1 MKYIYLII
9 FLAGSPFIFAQSNTS
24 SPYSIGGL
32 GESAFKGNAINRHM
46 GGLDIVSDSLHANI
60 NNPASLGD
68 LKLVTYSLGLNYKST
83 KLSSNASNESVTSA
97 SINYLVVAIPTKKF
111 TFGFGILPATSVG
124 YRLQSVIDGEDIN
137 NVVNRN
143 EGYGGLNQTFI
154 SIGFKVFEFLNF
166 GVSANY
172 NFGKITNESSR
183 QEQNIDFGTF
193 FTKTSSL
200 VGFNY
205 RFATQLK
212 IPLTSKVRLDAM
224 AYYVP
229 KNSLTATNESVY
241 FTRSVTTQDLGDF
254 ENLDLAARNLKETSI
269 SLGDQYSFGL
279 GITKEKKWFVG
290 GQYSQRNS
298 ADYVNNFISLDNI
311 TYANGSRL
319 SFGGFYLPDY
329 SSITSYWKRIVY
341 RAGMRFEDTGVL
353 FNNQPLKET
362 GISFGV
368 SLPMAGYSNANIGIE
383 IGKRGSQD
391 NGLIQE
397 SYWNLIVGLSLNDIW
412 FIKRKFN

>member
-32 GESAFKGNAINRHM
+32 GEIAFKGNAINRHM

-97 SINYLVVAIPTKKF
+97 SIDYLVVAIPTKKF

-254 ENLDLAARNLKETSI
+254 ENVDLAARNLKETSI

-383 IGKRGSQD
+383 FGKRGSQD

>member
-1 MKYIYLII
+1 MKI
-9 FLAGSPFIFAQSNTS
+9 FN
-24 SPYSIGGL
+24 
-32 GESAFKGNAINRHM
+32 K
-46 GGLDIVSDSLHANI
+46 
-60 NNPASLGD
+60 
-68 LKLVTYSLGLNYKST
+68 YK
-83 KLSSNASNESVTSA
+83 
-97 SINYLVVAIPTKKF
+97 
-111 TFGFGILPATSVG
+111 
-124 YRLQSVIDGEDIN
+124 IN

-143 EGYGGLNQTFI
+143 EGFGGLNQTFL

-166 GVSANY
+166 GLSANY

-200 VGFNY
+200 AGFNY

-229 KNSLTATNESVY
+229 NNSLTATNESVY

-254 ENLDLAARNLKETSI
+254 ENVDLAAINLDETTI
-269 SLGDQYSFGL
+269 SLGNQYSFGL
-279 GITKEKKWFVG
+279 GITKDKKWFVG
-290 GQYSQRNS
+290 GQYSRRNS

-341 RAGMRFEDTGVL
+341 RAGVRFEDTGVL

-368 SLPMAGYSNANIGIE
+368 SLPMAGFSNANIGLE
-383 IGKRGSQD
+383 FGKRGSQD

>member
-1 MKYIYLII
+1 LKYIYLII

-32 GESAFKGNAINRHM
+32 GEIAFKGNAINRHM

-124 YRLQSVIDGEDIN
+124 YRLQSVFDSEDIN

-254 ENLDLAARNLKETSI
+254 ENVDLAARNLKETSI

-383 IGKRGSQD
+383 FGKRGSQD

>member
-9 FLAGSPFIFAQSNTS
+9 LLAGSPFIFAQSNTS
-24 SPYSIGGL
+24 SPYSVGGL
-32 GESAFKGNAINRHM
+32 GEIAFKGNAINRHM
-46 GGLDIVSDSLHANI
+46 GGLDIVLDSLHANI

-83 KLSSNASNESVTSA
+83 ELSSSASNESVTSA
-97 SINYLVVAIPTKKF
+97 SIDYLVVAMPTKKF
-111 TFGFGILPATSVG
+111 TFGFGILPTTSVG

-143 EGYGGLNQTFI
+143 EGYGGLNQAFL
-154 SIGFKVFEFLNF
+154 SVGFKIFNFLNF
-166 GVSANY
+166 GFSANY

-205 RFATQLK
+205 RFAIQLK

-224 AYYVP
+224 VYYVP
-229 KNSLTATNESVY
+229 KNSLTSINESVY

-254 ENLDLAARNLKETSI
+254 ENVDLAARNLKETSI

-311 TYANGSRL
+311 SYANGSRL

-329 SSITSYWKRIVY
+329 SSIKSYWKRIVY

-353 FNNQPLKET
+353 FNNQSLKET

-368 SLPMAGYSNANIGIE
+368 SLPMVGYSNANIGVE
-383 IGKRGSQD
+383 FGKRGSQD

-397 SYWNLIVGLSLNDIW
+397 SYWNLIIGLSLNDIW

>member
-32 GESAFKGNAINRHM
+32 GEIAFKGNAINRHM

-353 FNNQPLKET
+353 FNNQPLKEN

-383 IGKRGSQD
+383 FGKRGSQD

>member
-32 GESAFKGNAINRHM
+32 GEIAFKGNAINRHM

-83 KLSSNASNESVTSA
+83 KLSSSVSNESVTSA
-97 SINYLVVAIPTKKF
+97 SIDYLVVAIPTKKL

-154 SIGFKVFEFLNF
+154 TIGFKVFEFLNF

-229 KNSLTATNESVY
+229 ENSLTATNESVY

-254 ENLDLAARNLKETSI
+254 ENVDLAARNLKETSI

-279 GITKEKKWFVG
+279 GVTKEKKWFVG
-290 GQYSQRNS
+290 GQYSLRNS
-298 ADYVNNFISLDNI
+298 AGYVDNFISLDNI
-311 TYANGSRL
+311 MYANGSRL

-329 SSITSYWKRIVY
+329 SSMTSYWKRIVY

-368 SLPMAGYSNANIGIE
+368 SLPMVGYSNANIGIE
-383 IGKRGSQD
+383 FGKRGSQD

>member
-1 MKYIYLII
+1 MKYIYLLI
-9 FLAGSPFIFAQSNTS
+9 FLAGSPFIFAQSNSS

-32 GESAFKGNAINRHM
+32 GELAFKGNAINRHM

-68 LKLVTYSLGLNYKST
+68 LKLVTYSLGLNYKTT
-83 KLSSNASNESVTSA
+83 KLSSSATNESVTSA
-97 SINYLVVAIPTKKF
+97 SIDYLVVAIPTKKF
-111 TFGFGILPATSVG
+111 TFAFGILPATSVG
-124 YRLQSVIDGEDIN
+124 YRLQSIIEGEDIN

-143 EGYGGLNQTFI
+143 EGYGGLNQTFF
-154 SIGFKVFEFLNF
+154 SIGFKVFNFLNF

-193 FTKTSSL
+193 FTKNSSL

-205 RFATQLK
+205 RFATQFK
-212 IPLTSKVRLDAM
+212 IPLTPKVRLDAM

-254 ENLDLAARNLKETSI
+254 ENVDLAAVNLKETNI

-279 GITKEKKWFVG
+279 GITKDKKWFVG

-341 RAGMRFEDTGVL
+341 RAGVRFEDTGVL
-353 FNNQPLKET
+353 FNNQALKET

-368 SLPMAGYSNANIGIE
+368 SLPMAGYSNANIGVE
-383 IGKRGSQD
+383 FGKRGSQD

-397 SYWNLIVGLSLNDIW
+397 SYLNLIVGLSLNDIW

>member
-1 MKYIYLII
+1 LKYIYLII

-32 GESAFKGNAINRHM
+32 GEIAFKGNAINRLM
-46 GGLDIVSDSLHANI
+46 GGLDIVSDSLHANL

-83 KLSSNASNESVTSA
+83 KLSSSASNESVTSA
-97 SINYLVVAIPTKKF
+97 SIDYLVVAIPTKKF

-124 YRLQSVIDGEDIN
+124 YRLQSVIEGDDIN

-143 EGYGGLNQTFI
+143 EGFGGLNQTFL
-154 SIGFKVFEFLNF
+154 SIGFKFFEFLNF

-200 VGFNY
+200 AGFNY

-229 KNSLTATNESVY
+229 NNSLTATNESVY

-254 ENLDLAARNLKETSI
+254 ENVDLAAINLDETTI
-269 SLGDQYSFGL
+269 SLGNQYSYGL
-279 GITKEKKWFVG
+279 GITKDKKWFVG
-290 GQYSQRNS
+290 GQYSRRNS

-341 RAGMRFEDTGVL
+341 RAGVRFEDTGVL

-368 SLPMAGYSNANIGIE
+368 SLPMAGFSNANIGLE
-383 IGKRGSQD
+383 FGKRGSQE

>member
-24 SPYSIGGL
+24 SPYSVGGL
-32 GESAFKGNAINRHM
+32 GEIAFKGNAINRHM
-46 GGLDIVSDSLHANI
+46 GGLDIVLDSLHANI

-83 KLSSNASNESVTSA
+83 KLSSIASNESVTSA
-97 SINYLVVAIPTKKF
+97 SIDYLVVAIPTKKF

-124 YRLQSVIDGEDIN
+124 YRLQSATDGEDIN

-143 EGYGGLNQTFI
+143 EGYGGLNQTFL
-154 SIGFKVFEFLNF
+154 SVGFKIFDFLNF

-205 RFATQLK
+205 RFAIQLK

-224 AYYVP
+224 VYYVP
-229 KNSLTATNESVY
+229 KNSLTSINESVY

-254 ENLDLAARNLKETSI
+254 ENVDLAARNLKETSI

-311 TYANGSRL
+311 SYANGSRL

-329 SSITSYWKRIVY
+329 SSIKSYWKRIVY

-353 FNNQPLKET
+353 FNNQSLKET
-362 GISFGV
+362 GISFGI

-383 IGKRGSQD
+383 FGKRGSQD

-397 SYWNLIVGLSLNDIW
+397 SYWNLIIGLSLNDIW

>member
-1 MKYIYLII
+1 MKYIYLLI
-9 FLAGSPFIFAQSNTS
+9 FLAGSPFIFAQSNSS

-32 GESAFKGNAINRHM
+32 GELAFKGNAINRHM

-68 LKLVTYSLGLNYKST
+68 LKLVTYSLGLNYKTT
-83 KLSSNASNESVTSA
+83 KLSSSATNESVTSA
-97 SINYLVVAIPTKKF
+97 SIDYLVVAIPTKKF
-111 TFGFGILPATSVG
+111 TFAFGILPATSVG
-124 YRLQSVIDGEDIN
+124 YRLQSIIEGEDIN

-143 EGYGGLNQTFI
+143 EGYGGLNQTFF
-154 SIGFKVFEFLNF
+154 SIGFKVFNFLNF

-193 FTKTSSL
+193 FTKNSSL

-205 RFATQLK
+205 RFATQFK
-212 IPLTSKVRLDAM
+212 IPLTPKVRLDAM

-254 ENLDLAARNLKETSI
+254 ENVDLAAVNLKETNI

-279 GITKEKKWFVG
+279 GITKDKKWFVG

-341 RAGMRFEDTGVL
+341 RAGVRFEDTGVL
-353 FNNQPLKET
+353 FNNQALNDT

-368 SLPMAGYSNANIGIE
+368 SLPMAGYSNANIGVE
-383 IGKRGSQD
+383 FGKRGSQD

>member
-1 MKYIYLII
+1 LKYIYLII
-9 FLAGSPFIFAQSNTS
+9 LFAGSPFIFAQSNTS

-32 GESAFKGNAINRHM
+32 GEIAFKGNAINRHM
-46 GGLDIVSDSLHANI
+46 GGLDIVSDSLHANM

-68 LKLVTYSLGLNYKST
+68 LKLVTYSLGLNYKSS
-83 KLSSNASNESVTSA
+83 KLSSSASNESVTSA
-97 SINYLVVAIPTKKF
+97 SIDYLVVAIPTKKF
-111 TFGFGILPATSVG
+111 TFGFGILPTTSVG
-124 YRLQSVIDGEDIN
+124 YRLQSIIDGEDIN
-137 NVVNRN
+137 NLVNRN
-143 EGYGGLNQTFI
+143 EGYGGLNQTFL
-154 SIGFKVFEFLNF
+154 SVGFKIFNFLNF
-166 GVSANY
+166 GVSVNY

-224 AYYVP
+224 AYYLP

-254 ENLDLAARNLKETSI
+254 ENVDLAAINLKETSI
-269 SLGDQYSFGL
+269 FLGDQYSFGL

-290 GQYSQRNS
+290 AQFSQRNS
-298 ADYVNNFISLDNI
+298 AEYVNNFISLDNI

-353 FNNQPLKET
+353 FNNQSLKET

-368 SLPMAGYSNANIGIE
+368 SLPMAGYSNANIGVE
-383 IGKRGSQD
+383 FGKRGSQD

>member
-32 GESAFKGNAINRHM
+32 GEIAFKGNAINRLM
-46 GGLDIVSDSLHANI
+46 GGLDIVSDSLHANL

-83 KLSSNASNESVTSA
+83 KLSSSASNESVTSA
-97 SINYLVVAIPTKKF
+97 SIDYLVVAIPTKKF

-124 YRLQSVIDGEDIN
+124 YRLQSVIEGDNIN
-137 NVVNRN
+137 NVVNLN
-143 EGYGGLNQTFI
+143 EGFGGLNQTFL

-200 VGFNY
+200 AGFNY

-224 AYYVP
+224 AYFVP
-229 KNSLTATNESVY
+229 NNSLTATNESVY

-254 ENLDLAARNLKETSI
+254 ENVDLAAINLDETTI
-269 SLGDQYSFGL
+269 SLGNQYSFGL
-279 GITKEKKWFVG
+279 GITKDKKWFVG
-290 GQYSQRNS
+290 GQYSRRNS

-341 RAGMRFEDTGVL
+341 RAGVRFEDTGVL

-368 SLPMAGYSNANIGIE
+368 SLPMAGFSNANIGFE
-383 IGKRGSQD
+383 FGKRGSQD

>member
-32 GESAFKGNAINRHM
+32 GEIAFKGNAINRHM

-83 KLSSNASNESVTSA
+83 KLSSSASNESVTSA
-97 SINYLVVAIPTKKF
+97 SIDYLVVAIPTKKF

-229 KNSLTATNESVY
+229 ENSLTATNESVY

-254 ENLDLAARNLKETSI
+254 ENVDLAARNLKETSI

-383 IGKRGSQD
+383 FGKRGSQD

>member
-9 FLAGSPFIFAQSNTS
+9 FLAGSTFIFAQSNTS
-24 SPYSIGGL
+24 SPYSVGGL
-32 GESAFKGNAINRHM
+32 GEIAFKGNAINRHM
-46 GGLDIVSDSLHANI
+46 GGLDIVLDSLHANI

-83 KLSSNASNESVTSA
+83 KLSSIASNESVTSA
-97 SINYLVVAIPTKKF
+97 SIDYLVVAIPTKKF

-124 YRLQSVIDGEDIN
+124 YRLQSATDGEDIN

-143 EGYGGLNQTFI
+143 EGYGGLNQTFL
-154 SIGFKVFEFLNF
+154 SVGFKIFDFLNF

-205 RFATQLK
+205 RFAIQLK

-224 AYYVP
+224 VYYVP
-229 KNSLTATNESVY
+229 KNSLTSINESVY

-254 ENLDLAARNLKETSI
+254 ENVDLAARNLKETSI

-311 TYANGSRL
+311 SYANGSRL

-329 SSITSYWKRIVY
+329 SSIKSYWKRIVY

-353 FNNQPLKET
+353 FNNQSLKET

-368 SLPMAGYSNANIGIE
+368 SLPMVGYSNANIGVE
-383 IGKRGSQD
+383 FGKRGSQD

-397 SYWNLIVGLSLNDIW
+397 SYWNLIIGLSLNDIW

>member
-32 GESAFKGNAINRHM
+32 GEIAFKGNAINRLM
-46 GGLDIVSDSLHANI
+46 GGLDIVSDSLHANL

-83 KLSSNASNESVTSA
+83 KLSSSASNESVTSA
-97 SINYLVVAIPTKKF
+97 SIDYLVVAIPTKKF

-124 YRLQSVIDGEDIN
+124 YRLQSVIEGDDIN
-137 NVVNRN
+137 NVVNLN
-143 EGYGGLNQTFI
+143 EGFGGLNQTFL

-166 GVSANY
+166 GVSVNY

-200 VGFNY
+200 AGFNY

-229 KNSLTATNESVY
+229 NNSLTATNESVY

-254 ENLDLAARNLKETSI
+254 ENVDLAAINLDETTI
-269 SLGDQYSFGL
+269 SLGNQYSFGL
-279 GITKEKKWFVG
+279 GITKDKKWFVG
-290 GQYSQRNS
+290 GQYSRRNS

-341 RAGMRFEDTGVL
+341 RAGVRSEDTGVL

-368 SLPMAGYSNANIGIE
+368 SLPMAGFSNANIGFE
-383 IGKRGSQD
+383 FGKRGSQD

>member
-32 GESAFKGNAINRHM
+32 GEIAFKGNAINRLM
-46 GGLDIVSDSLHANI
+46 GGLDIVSDSLHANL

-83 KLSSNASNESVTSA
+83 KLSSSVSNESVTSA
-97 SINYLVVAIPTKKF
+97 SIDYLVVAIPTKKF
-111 TFGFGILPATSVG
+111 SFGFGILPATSVG
-124 YRLQSVIDGEDIN
+124 YRLQSVIEGDDIN
-137 NVVNRN
+137 NVVNLN
-143 EGYGGLNQTFI
+143 EGFGGLNQTFL

-166 GVSANY
+166 GVSVNY

-200 VGFNY
+200 AGFNY

-229 KNSLTATNESVY
+229 NNSLTATNESVY

-254 ENLDLAARNLKETSI
+254 ENVDLAAINLDETTI
-269 SLGDQYSFGL
+269 SLGNQYSFGL
-279 GITKEKKWFVG
+279 GITKDKKWFVG
-290 GQYSQRNS
+290 GQYSRRNS

-341 RAGMRFEDTGVL
+341 RAGVRSEDTGVL

-368 SLPMAGYSNANIGIE
+368 SLPMAGFSNANIGFE
-383 IGKRGSQD
+383 FGKRGSQD

>member
-32 GESAFKGNAINRHM
+32 GEIAFKGNAINRLM
-46 GGLDIVSDSLHANI
+46 GGLDIVSDSLHANL

-68 LKLVTYSLGLNYKST
+68 LKLVTYGLGLNYKST
-83 KLSSNASNESVTSA
+83 KLSSSASNESVTSA
-97 SINYLVVAIPTKKF
+97 SIDYLVVAIPTKKF

-124 YRLQSVIDGEDIN
+124 YRLQSVIEGDDIN

-143 EGYGGLNQTFI
+143 EGYGGLNQTFL

-172 NFGKITNESSR
+172 NFGRITNESSR

-200 VGFNY
+200 AGFNY

-229 KNSLTATNESVY
+229 NNSLTATNESVY

-254 ENLDLAARNLKETSI
+254 ENVDLAAINLDETTI
-269 SLGDQYSFGL
+269 SLGNQYSFGL
-279 GITKEKKWFVG
+279 GITKDKKWFVG
-290 GQYSQRNS
+290 GQYSRRNS

-341 RAGMRFEDTGVL
+341 RAGVRFEDTGVL

-368 SLPMAGYSNANIGIE
+368 SLPMAGFSNANIGLE
-383 IGKRGSQD
+383 FGKRGSQD

>member
-1 MKYIYLII
+1 LKYIYLII

-32 GESAFKGNAINRHM
+32 GEIAFKGNAINRHM

-83 KLSSNASNESVTSA
+83 KLSSSASNESVTSA
-97 SINYLVVAIPTKKF
+97 SIDYLVVAIPTKKF
-111 TFGFGILPATSVG
+111 TFGFGILPTTSVG

-229 KNSLTATNESVY
+229 ENSLTATNESVY

-254 ENLDLAARNLKETSI
+254 ENVDLAARNLKETSI

-290 GQYSQRNS
+290 GQYYQRNS
-298 ADYVNNFISLDNI
+298 ADYVDNFISLDNI
-311 TYANGSRL
+311 MYANGSRL

-353 FNNQPLKET
+353 FNNQPLKEN

-383 IGKRGSQD
+383 FGKRGSQD

>member
-32 GESAFKGNAINRHM
+32 GEIAFKGNAINRLM
-46 GGLDIVSDSLHANI
+46 GGLDIVSDSLHANL

-83 KLSSNASNESVTSA
+83 KLSSSASNESVTSA
-97 SINYLVVAIPTKKF
+97 SIDYLVVAIPTKKF

-124 YRLQSVIDGEDIN
+124 YRLQSVIEGDDIN

-143 EGYGGLNQTFI
+143 EGFGGLNQTFL

-183 QEQNIDFGTF
+183 QEQNIDFGSF

-200 VGFNY
+200 AGFNY

-229 KNSLTATNESVY
+229 NNSLTATNESVY

-254 ENLDLAARNLKETSI
+254 ENVDLAAINLDETTI
-269 SLGDQYSFGL
+269 SLGNQYSFGL
-279 GITKEKKWFVG
+279 GITKDKKWFVG
-290 GQYSQRNS
+290 GQYSRRNS

-341 RAGMRFEDTGVL
+341 RAGVRFEDTGVL

-368 SLPMAGYSNANIGIE
+368 SLPMAGFSNANIGLE
-383 IGKRGSQD
+383 FGKRGSQD

>member
-32 GESAFKGNAINRHM
+32 GEIAFKGNAINRLM
-46 GGLDIVSDSLHANI
+46 GGLDIVSDSLHANL

-83 KLSSNASNESVTSA
+83 KLSSSASNETVTSA
-97 SINYLVVAIPTKKF
+97 SIDYLVVAIPTKKF

-124 YRLQSVIDGEDIN
+124 YRLQSVIEGDDIN

-143 EGYGGLNQTFI
+143 EGFGGLNQTFL

-166 GVSANY
+166 GVSVNY

-200 VGFNY
+200 AGFNY

-229 KNSLTATNESVY
+229 NNSLTATNESVY

-254 ENLDLAARNLKETSI
+254 ENVDLAAINLDETTI
-269 SLGDQYSFGL
+269 SLGNQYSFGL
-279 GITKEKKWFVG
+279 GITKDKKWFVG
-290 GQYSQRNS
+290 GQYSRRNS

-341 RAGMRFEDTGVL
+341 RAGVRSEDTGVL

-368 SLPMAGYSNANIGIE
+368 SLPMAGYSNANIGLE
-383 IGKRGSQD
+383 FGKRGSQD

>member
-32 GESAFKGNAINRHM
+32 GEIAFKGNAINRLM
-46 GGLDIVSDSLHANI
+46 GGLDIVSDSLHANL

-68 LKLVTYSLGLNYKST
+68 LKLVTYGLGLNYKST
-83 KLSSNASNESVTSA
+83 KLSSSASNESVTSA
-97 SINYLVVAIPTKKF
+97 SIDYLVVAIPTKKF
-111 TFGFGILPATSVG
+111 AFGFGILPATSVG
-124 YRLQSVIDGEDIN
+124 YRLQSVIEGDDIN

-143 EGYGGLNQTFI
+143 EGFGGLNQTFL

-172 NFGKITNESSR
+172 NFGRITNESSR

-200 VGFNY
+200 AGFNY

-229 KNSLTATNESVY
+229 NNSLTATNESVY

-254 ENLDLAARNLKETSI
+254 ENVDLAAINLDETTI
-269 SLGDQYSFGL
+269 SLGNQYSFGL
-279 GITKEKKWFVG
+279 GITKDKKWFVG
-290 GQYSQRNS
+290 GQYSRRNS

-341 RAGMRFEDTGVL
+341 RAGVRFEDTGVL

-368 SLPMAGYSNANIGIE
+368 SLPMAGFSNANIGLE
-383 IGKRGSQD
+383 FGKRGSQD

>member
-1 MKYIYLII
+1 LKYIYLII

-32 GESAFKGNAINRHM
+32 GEIAFKGNAINRLM
-46 GGLDIVSDSLHANI
+46 GGLDIVSDSLHANL

-68 LKLVTYSLGLNYKST
+68 LKLVTYGLGLNYKST
-83 KLSSNASNESVTSA
+83 KLSSSASNESVTSA
-97 SINYLVVAIPTKKF
+97 SIDYLVVAIPTKKF

-124 YRLQSVIDGEDIN
+124 YRLQSVIEGDDIN

-143 EGYGGLNQTFI
+143 EGFGGLNQTFL

-172 NFGKITNESSR
+172 NFGRITNESSR

-200 VGFNY
+200 AGFNY
-205 RFATQLK
+205 RFAIQLK
-212 IPLTSKVRLDAM
+212 IPLTSKARLDAM
-224 AYYVP
+224 AYYVTN
-229 KNSLTATNESVY
+229 NSLTATNESVY

-254 ENLDLAARNLKETSI
+254 ENVDLAAINLDETTI
-269 SLGDQYSFGL
+269 SLGNQYSFGL
-279 GITKEKKWFVG
+279 GITKDKKWFVG
-290 GQYSQRNS
+290 GQYSRRNS

-341 RAGMRFEDTGVL
+341 RAGVRFEDTGVL

-368 SLPMAGYSNANIGIE
+368 SLPMAGFSNANIGLE
-383 IGKRGSQD
+383 FGKRGSQD

>member
-32 GESAFKGNAINRHM
+32 GEIAFKGNAINRLM
-46 GGLDIVSDSLHANI
+46 GGLDIVSDSLHANL

-83 KLSSNASNESVTSA
+83 KLSSSASNESVTSA
-97 SINYLVVAIPTKKF
+97 SIDYLVVAIPTKKF

-124 YRLQSVIDGEDIN
+124 YRLQSVIEGDDIN

-143 EGYGGLNQTFI
+143 EGFGGLNQTFL

-200 VGFNY
+200 AGFNY

-212 IPLTSKVRLDAM
+212 IPLTSKARLDAM

-229 KNSLTATNESVY
+229 NNSLTATNESVY

-254 ENLDLAARNLKETSI
+254 ENVDLAAINLDETTI
-269 SLGDQYSFGL
+269 SLGNQYSFGL
-279 GITKEKKWFVG
+279 GITKDKKWFVG
-290 GQYSQRNS
+290 GQYSRRNS

-341 RAGMRFEDTGVL
+341 RAGVRFEDTGVL

-368 SLPMAGYSNANIGIE
+368 SLPMAGFSNANIGFE
-383 IGKRGSQD
+383 FGKRGSQD

>member
-32 GESAFKGNAINRHM
+32 GEIAFKGNAINRLM
-46 GGLDIVSDSLHANI
+46 GGLDIVSDSLHANL

-68 LKLVTYSLGLNYKST
+68 LKLVTYGLGLNYKST
-83 KLSSNASNESVTSA
+83 KLSSSASNESVTSA
-97 SINYLVVAIPTKKF
+97 SIDYLVVAIPTKKF

-124 YRLQSVIDGEDIN
+124 YRLKSVIEGDDIN

-143 EGYGGLNQTFI
+143 EGFGGLNQTFL
-154 SIGFKVFEFLNF
+154 SMGFKVFEFLNF

-172 NFGKITNESSR
+172 NFGRITNESSR
-183 QEQNIDFGTF
+183 HEQNIDFGTF

-200 VGFNY
+200 AGFNY

-229 KNSLTATNESVY
+229 NNSLTATNESVY

-254 ENLDLAARNLKETSI
+254 ENVDLAAINLDETTI
-269 SLGDQYSFGL
+269 SLGNQYSFGL
-279 GITKEKKWFVG
+279 GITKDKKWFVG
-290 GQYSQRNS
+290 GQYSRRNS

-341 RAGMRFEDTGVL
+341 RAGVRFEDTGVL

-368 SLPMAGYSNANIGIE
+368 SLPMAGFSNVNIGLE
-383 IGKRGSQD
+383 FGKRGSQD

>member
-32 GESAFKGNAINRHM
+32 GEIAFKGNAINRLM
-46 GGLDIVSDSLHANI
+46 GELDIVSDSLHANL

-83 KLSSNASNESVTSA
+83 KLSSSASNESVTSA
-97 SINYLVVAIPTKKF
+97 SIDYLVVAIPTKKF

-124 YRLQSVIDGEDIN
+124 YRLQSVIEGDDIN

-143 EGYGGLNQTFI
+143 EGFGGLNQTFL

-200 VGFNY
+200 AGFNY

-212 IPLTSKVRLDAM
+212 IPLTSKARLDAM

-229 KNSLTATNESVY
+229 NNSLTATNESVY

-254 ENLDLAARNLKETSI
+254 ENVDLAAINLDETTI
-269 SLGDQYSFGL
+269 SLGNQYSFGL
-279 GITKEKKWFVG
+279 GITKDKKWFVG
-290 GQYSQRNS
+290 GQYSRRNS

-341 RAGMRFEDTGVL
+341 RAGVRFEDTGVL

-368 SLPMAGYSNANIGIE
+368 SLPMAGFSNANIGFE
-383 IGKRGSQD
+383 FGKRGSQD

>member
-24 SPYSIGGL
+24 SPYSISGL
-32 GESAFKGNAINRHM
+32 GEIAFKGNAINRLM
-46 GGLDIVSDSLHANI
+46 GGLDIVSDSLHANL

-68 LKLVTYSLGLNYKST
+68 LKLVTYGLGLNYKST
-83 KLSSNASNESVTSA
+83 KLSSSASNESVTSA
-97 SINYLVVAIPTKKF
+97 SIDYLVVAIPTKKF

-124 YRLQSVIDGEDIN
+124 YRLQSVIEGDDIN

-143 EGYGGLNQTFI
+143 EGFGGLNQTFL

-172 NFGKITNESSR
+172 NFGRITNESSR

-200 VGFNY
+200 AGFNY

-229 KNSLTATNESVY
+229 NNSLTATNESVY

-254 ENLDLAARNLKETSI
+254 ENVDLAAINLDETTI
-269 SLGDQYSFGL
+269 SLGNQYSFGL
-279 GITKEKKWFVG
+279 GITKDKKWFVG
-290 GQYSQRNS
+290 GQYSRRNS

-341 RAGMRFEDTGVL
+341 RAGVRFEDTGVL

-368 SLPMAGYSNANIGIE
+368 SLPMAGFSNANIGLE
-383 IGKRGSQD
+383 FGKRGSQD

>member
-32 GESAFKGNAINRHM
+32 GEIAFKGNAINRLM
-46 GGLDIVSDSLHANI
+46 GGLDIVSDSLHANL

-83 KLSSNASNESVTSA
+83 KLSSSASNETVTSA
-97 SINYLVVAIPTKKF
+97 SIDYLVVAIPTKKF

-124 YRLQSVIDGEDIN
+124 YRLQSVIEGDDIN

-143 EGYGGLNQTFI
+143 EGFGGLNQTFL

-183 QEQNIDFGTF
+183 QEQNIDFGSF

-200 VGFNY
+200 AGFNY

-229 KNSLTATNESVY
+229 NNSLTATNESVY

-254 ENLDLAARNLKETSI
+254 ENVDLAAINLDETTI
-269 SLGDQYSFGL
+269 SLGNQYSFGL
-279 GITKEKKWFVG
+279 GITKDKKWFVG
-290 GQYSQRNS
+290 GQYSRRNS

-341 RAGMRFEDTGVL
+341 RAGVRSEDTGVL

-368 SLPMAGYSNANIGIE
+368 SLPMAGFSNANIGFE
-383 IGKRGSQD
+383 FGKRGSQD

>member
-124 YRLQSVIDGEDIN
+124 YRLQSVIDGENIN

-254 ENLDLAARNLKETSI
+254 ENVDLAARNLKETSI

-383 IGKRGSQD
+383 FGKRGSQD

>member
-1 MKYIYLII
+1 LKYIYLII

-32 GESAFKGNAINRHM
+32 GEIAFKGNAINRHM

-83 KLSSNASNESVTSA
+83 KLSSNSSNESVTSD

-124 YRLQSVIDGEDIN
+124 YRLQSVFDSEDIN

-254 ENLDLAARNLKETSI
+254 ENVDLAARNLKETSI

-383 IGKRGSQD
+383 FGKRGSQD

>member
-1 MKYIYLII
+1 LKYIYLII

-24 SPYSIGGL
+24 SPYSISGL
-32 GESAFKGNAINRHM
+32 GEIAFKGNAINRLM
-46 GGLDIVSDSLHANI
+46 GGLDIVSDSLHANL

-68 LKLVTYSLGLNYKST
+68 LKLVTYGLGLNYKST
-83 KLSSNASNESVTSA
+83 KLSSSASNESVTSA
-97 SINYLVVAIPTKKF
+97 SIDYLVVAIPTKKF

-124 YRLQSVIDGEDIN
+124 YRLQSVIEGDDIN

-143 EGYGGLNQTFI
+143 EGFGGLNQTFL

-172 NFGKITNESSR
+172 NFGRITNESSR

-200 VGFNY
+200 AGFNY

-229 KNSLTATNESVY
+229 NNSLTATNESVY

-254 ENLDLAARNLKETSI
+254 ENVDLAAINLDETTI
-269 SLGDQYSFGL
+269 SLGNQYSFGL
-279 GITKEKKWFVG
+279 GITKDKKWFVG
-290 GQYSQRNS
+290 GQYSRRNS

-341 RAGMRFEDTGVL
+341 RAGVRFEDTGVL

-368 SLPMAGYSNANIGIE
+368 SLPMAGFSNANIGLE
-383 IGKRGSQD
+383 FGKRGSQD

>member
-32 GESAFKGNAINRHM
+32 GEIAFKGNAINRHM

-83 KLSSNASNESVTSA
+83 KLSSSASNESVTSA
-97 SINYLVVAIPTKKF
+97 SIDYLVVAIPTKKF

-137 NVVNRN
+137 NVVNQN

-154 SIGFKVFEFLNF
+154 IIGFKVFEFLNF

-229 KNSLTATNESVY
+229 ENSLTATNESVY

-254 ENLDLAARNLKETSI
+254 ENVDLAARNLKETSI

-298 ADYVNNFISLDNI
+298 ADYVNNFISLENI

-383 IGKRGSQD
+383 FGKRGSQD